1 VSERAFERASPRR
14 IVGLAA
20 VACVACCIGP
30 ILGVLGAIAALGLV
44 ASLLFGVGAVL
55 VAALAVA
62 ALVVVR
68 HRRAEDSSAYV
79 RPVPVELG
87 RRGR

>member
-1 VSERAFERASPRR
+1 VSERAFERASRR
-14 IVGLAA
+14 QIIGFAA
-20 VACVACCIGP
+20 AACVACCIGP

-68 HRRAEDSSAYV
+68 RRRVKDCAADV

-87 RRGR
+87 RR